1 MKTITLYKNDIHK
14 GSLILVNKF
23 FPIVRSEDDILMRAI
38 DDDNQDIYLESTTAA
53 VLSHMF
59 ITLNCQEN
67 IVPISG
73 YRSFKKQQS
82 IYEKSLRDNG
92 REFTEK
98 YVALPN
104 HSEHQTGLAVDLALK
119 RDNIDFICPDFPY
132 QGICNDFRNKA
143 PLYGFIERYQKARRK
158 LPV

>member
-82 IYEKSLRDNG
+82 IYEKSLRD
-92 REFTEK
+92 RKEFTEK

-104 HSEHQTGLAVDLALK
+104 HSEHQTVWQL
-119 RDNIDFICPDFPY
+119 IWP
-132 QGICNDFRNKA
+132 
-143 PLYGFIERYQKARRK
+143 
-158 LPV
+158 